1 MAIEIKVP
9 EMGESIVEATVGAWV
24 KNEGDQIEAG
34 ETILELETEK
44 VNLEVTAPATGTL
57 ETVNIPEGEIVN
69 VGTVLGTIN
78 TESIEKI
85 QIQDNTSD
93 SKKELELPN
102 NTKTE
107 TQAEKSE
114 DKDVNITPVAKNLAD
129 KHSINIDSING
140 SGRAGKITIDDIN
153 SEINKNNQINTSND
167 ELPVP
172 QESLETKKRI
182 TKRRETIAKRLTDA
196 HLNTVMTTTYNEVD
210 MSEIMAIRSKYKD
223 SFKEEKGVG
232 LGFMSFFV
240 KSVVQALIDFPNL
253 NSEMQEK
260 EIILKNYYHVGI
272 AVASE
277 EGLVVPVLKNAN
289 TLSFSQIEKSIAN
302 MVTKTKT
309 KSLTIDDLTGGTF
322 TITNGGVFGSM
333 FSTPIL
339 NHPQVGILGMHTI
352 KKKPVVINDEIV
364 IRPIMYLALTYDH
377 RIVDGGEAVQFLV
390 RIKEFIED
398 PQKLL
403 IEN

>member
-1 MAIEIKVP
+1 LAIEIKVP

-57 ETVNIPEGEIVN
+57 ETVNISEGEIVN

-78 TESIEKI
+78 TELVEKI
-85 QIQDNTSD
+85 QTQENIND
-93 SKKELELPN
+93 SKKEPELPDS
-102 NTKTE
+102 TQTE
-107 TQAEKSE
+107 NQEEK
-114 DKDVNITPVAKNLAD
+114 DINITPVAKNLAD
-129 KHSINIDSING
+129 KHSINVDSING

-153 SEINKNNQINTSND
+153 AEINKITPLSNSKND
-167 ELPVP
+167 SPIQ

-210 MSEIMAIRSKYKD
+210 MSEIMAIRTKYKD

-253 NSEMQEK
+253 NSEMRET

-272 AVASE
+272 AVASD

-289 TLSFSQIEKSIAN
+289 TLSFSQIEKSIVE

-339 NHPQVGILGMHTI
+339 NPPQVGILGMHTI